1 MQRQVWKEN
10 IKIKDKEKREEK
22 NKKWKESY
30 DPAAYPFG
38 ADELLLNSEFNKGEG
53 R

>member
-10 IKIKDKEKREEK
+10 IKIKDKDKKMEKD
-22 NKKWKESY
+22 KKRKESY

-38 ADELLLNSEFNKGEG
+38 ADELFKKSEG